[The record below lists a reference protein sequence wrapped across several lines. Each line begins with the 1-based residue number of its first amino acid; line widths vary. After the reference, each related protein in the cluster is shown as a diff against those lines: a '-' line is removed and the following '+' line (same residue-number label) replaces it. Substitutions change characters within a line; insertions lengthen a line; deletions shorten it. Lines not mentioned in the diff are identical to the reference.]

1 MIQINK
7 LHKYYNKG
15 KENEIHVINDTTLSL
30 PETGFVCILGES
42 GSGKTTLLN
51 TIGGLDDY
59 ASGAYTIDDVTLKSY
74 SKEKMDR
81 LRTEHFAYV
90 FQNYYLL
97 MNLKNDNI
105 FELKIPSVPYSNQIS
120 FVTKPL

>member
-15 KENEIHVINDTTLSL
+15 KENEIHVINDTTISL

-51 TIGGLDDY
+51 TMGGLDNY
-59 ASGAYTIDDVTLKSY
+59 SSGEYMIDDVTLKSY
-74 SKEKMDR
+74 SQKKMDH

-97 MNLKNDNI
+97 MEHTVDYNI
-105 FELKIPSVPYSNQIS
+105 RLVLDMYASVAARRE
-120 FVTKPL
+120 